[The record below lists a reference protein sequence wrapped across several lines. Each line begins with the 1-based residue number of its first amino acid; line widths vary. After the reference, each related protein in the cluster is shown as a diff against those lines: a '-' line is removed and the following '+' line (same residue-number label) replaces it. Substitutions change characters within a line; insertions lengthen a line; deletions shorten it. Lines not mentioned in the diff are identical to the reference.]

1 MTSTRRNA
9 LKLAALAAASG
20 SAPAVTPRGP
30 RTYKWMPKLSENLPD
45 CEIPTLKWLRQ
56 LGCTYVIFQGTDRVD
71 RDRKGYW
78 TKEDIRPH
86 KANCEQM
93 GMMLESMM
101 IPIDFYRKCRLD
113 QAGKDQEIDNVVRTV
128 KAAGEMGIPM
138 MEWRF
143 WPDFYWDERVGYYSV
158 EGRGGSSNKAN
169 DYTRIA
175 SAAPF
180 PEIGTVNEEEMWK
193 RFLYFAKPLVDAA
206 EKAGVRLS
214 MHPNDPPNKNMRGST
229 RIFTH
234 PDGLR
239 RFLKEAPSKANG
251 ITFCQ
256 GTITEMGVDVF
267 EEIKYFVSRNRINL
281 VHFRTVRGTVPKYT
295 EVFIDEG
302 DIDMIQAMKV
312 WKDAGYTNAFVSDHT
327 PRVEGDTP
335 WGHMGRSFSLGY
347 MRAAVQAVNYM

>member
-1 MTSTRRNA
+1 MMSTRRNA
-9 LKLAALAAASG
+9 LKLGALAAASG
-20 SAPAVTPRGP
+20 SASAVTPRGP

-71 RDRKGYW
+71 RDHKGYW
-78 TKEDIRPH
+78 TKEDIRPY

-93 GMMLESMM
+93 GMTLESMM
-101 IPIDFYRKCRLD
+101 IPIDFYKKCRLD
-113 QAGKDQEIDNVVRTV
+113 QPGKDQEIDNVLRTV
-128 KAAGEMGIPM
+128 KAAGEMGVPM

-158 EGRGGSSNKAN
+158 EGRGGASNKAN

-175 SAAPF
+175 SAEPF

-193 RFLYFAKPLVDAA
+193 RFLDFAKPLVDAA
-206 EKAGVRLS
+206 QKAGVRLS

-239 RFLKEAPSKANG
+239 RFLKEAPSPSNG